1 MLQIYFY
8 RMAGAE
14 EQRLALARLYQR
26 SELFLIQ
33 AVRGLQWL
41 SRLVGAVELTLGLAI
56 WFVGVSS
63 VTLHIGLGIAMTLIL
78 VIISAIALFTAGI
91 RSLGV
96 IGIVY
101 ACILPALGMGQ
112 LTLHMGSL
120 QWLVQSLHLLIG
132 IGSIG
137 VIHWIGGRYLRLKRI
152 STQAMTMPEQA
163 AVPQSSQLATSDER

>member
-1 MLQIYFY
+1 M
-8 RMAGAE
+8 
-14 EQRLALARLYQR
+14 
-26 SELFLIQ
+26 IQ

-41 SRLVGAVELTLGLAI
+41 SRLIGAAELTLGLAI

-63 VTLHIGLGIAMTLIL
+63 VTLHIGLGVVMTLIL
-78 VIISAIALFTAGI
+78 AIISVIALFTAGI

-112 LTLHMGSL
+112 LALQMGNL

-132 IGSIG
+132 VGSIG
-137 VIHWIGGRYLRLKRI
+137 VIHWIGGRYLRLKR
-152 STQAMTMPEQA
+152 TDAQTMA
-163 AVPQSSQLATSDER
+163 IPQGSQLATSDER

>member
-1 MLQIYFY
+1 M
-8 RMAGAE
+8 
-14 EQRLALARLYQR
+14 
-26 SELFLIQ
+26 IQ

-41 SRLVGAVELTLGLAI
+41 SRLVGAVELTLGLVI

-63 VTLHIGLGIAMTLIL
+63 VPLHIGLGIVMTLIL
-78 VIISAIALFTAGI
+78 VIISVIALLTAGI

-96 IGIVY
+96 IGIIY

-112 LTLHMGSL
+112 LSLQMGNL

-137 VIHWIGGRYLRLKRI
+137 VIHWIGGRYLGLKRAG
-152 STQAMTMPEQA
+152 TRVMPEQA
-163 AVPQSSQLATSDER
+163 TVPQGSQLATSDER